1 MPRRGQGGG
10 AGGVHPQRTDLNQPP
25 QAGRG
30 VARPG
35 NSATQQTS
43 PDDPQQ
49 TPEGASGGASPE
61 RQGAPQG
68 ERPQQGPAPGSLGPV
83 DAPTERPSEH
93 PLEGADRIDQLVPPQ
108 QPSEK
113 DQFLKAL
120 YAKNPNNEDLRRL
133 IESRRDFSPNGSRI
147 SRR

>member
-10 AGGVHPQRTDLNQPP
+10 TGGVHPQRTDLNQPP

-35 NSATQQTS
+35 NDTAEQTT
-43 PDDPQQ
+43 PDDPQR
-49 TPEGASGGASPE
+49 TPEGGPESQGSPRGG
-61 RQGAPQG
+61 
-68 ERPQQGPAPGSLGPV
+68 RPGRGPTPGSLGPI
-83 DAPTERPSEH
+83 DAPSERPSEH
-93 PLEGADRIDQLVPPQ
+93 PLEGADRIDQLVPPK
-108 QPSEK
+108 QPSKK

-133 IESRRDFSPNGSRI
+133 IESRRDFTS
-147 SRR
+147 